1 MNGNVT
7 ISYKD
12 GSVTIPKFSRIKIY
26 HKFRGSI
33 RGFIVSEDNDKLF
46 LIVPYDLDHFY
57 RGIVEGK
64 EKSLNK
70 RDLNGF
76 DFYPEVT
83 VLETKNSKSGEGGS
97 ENGDD

>member
-1 MNGNVT
+1 MGKTVT
-7 ISYKD
+7 ISYEN
-12 GSVTIPKFSRIKIY
+12 GTVTVPALSRIKVY

-33 RGFIVSEDNDKLF
+33 RGYIMEEDEEHLT

-76 DFYPEVT
+76 DFYPKVT